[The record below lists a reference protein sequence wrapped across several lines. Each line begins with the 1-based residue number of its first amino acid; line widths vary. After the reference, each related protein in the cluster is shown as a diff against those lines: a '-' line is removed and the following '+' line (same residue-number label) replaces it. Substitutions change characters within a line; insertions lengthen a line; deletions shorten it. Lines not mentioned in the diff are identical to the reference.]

1 MNVMSFP
8 IPLAASLLL
17 ALTAACGGAPDTHAT
32 DTRADSS
39 ARGDAGARAVA
50 GHDRPSERSDTA
62 GCARSYRGT
71 IGADIEIAMSLCR
84 TGDTLAGSYR
94 YLKVGKDIELQGH
107 VEENGEFILYEWGNE
122 KSRRQTGHWLG
133 RFVNDSLLEGTW
145 NAPQATRVLPFRV
158 TLAGS
163 TPPPPSAA
171 GFSGG
176 WLYRK
181 DGYSFSLVLRQQ
193 GKSIVGHHCA
203 VTKNATRIDCSS
215 DEETDR
221 GLAEPDGSFSN
232 PSITGTVEGDIATV
246 RFESSYGVDSLM
258 NPITGTATMR
268 LHDGTIDWTITDFTP
283 GDFYLPMKAT
293 LRRSMHEGK

>member
-1 MNVMSFP
+1 MQMNFMSFP
-8 IPLAASLLL
+8 IPLVATLLV
-17 ALTAACGGAPDTHAT
+17 ALIAACGGSPDTRTA
-32 DTRADSS
+32 DARADSS
-39 ARGDAGARAVA
+39 SRADAPPAARKALSPG
-50 GHDRPSERSDTA
+50 RSDTA
-62 GCARSYRGT
+62 GCARSYTGT
-71 IGADIEIAMSLCR
+71 IGADIGIAMSLCR
-84 TGDTLAGSYR
+84 TGDTLAGTYR

-133 RFVNDSLLEGTW
+133 RFIGDSLMEGTW
-145 NAPQATRVLPFRV
+145 NDPQATRVLPFRV
-158 TLAGS
+158 ALAGS
-163 TPPPPSAA
+163 TAA
-171 GFSGG
+171 APATGFSGG

-203 VTKNATRIDCSS
+203 VTKNATRLDCSS

-221 GLAEPDGSFSN
+221 GLAEPDGSFSK
-232 PSITGTVEGDIATV
+232 PSITGTVEGNVATV
-246 RFESSYGVDSLM
+246 RFESAYGVDSLM

-268 LHDGTIDWTITDFTP
+268 LHDGTIDWKITDFTP
-283 GDFYLPMKAT
+283 GDFYLPMEAT